1 MIAAFQEALAALL
14 SLPKEERDRAL
25 VIARLIN
32 DGERVEFMRHLTD
45 LNGQITTMEK
55 EQEEI
60 LSGAETIV
68 VSAER
73 KFHSLERDEAEGQA
87 RDTDMRAAEQNL
99 FRSTSC

>member
-55 EQEEI
+55 EQERF
-60 LSGAETIV
+60 LSGVEEIV
-68 VSAER
+68 IGAER
-73 KFHSLERDEAEGQA
+73 KIAKMELSDAESVAHTQEV
-87 RDTDMRAAEQNL
+87 TAAEQHL
-99 FRSTSC
+99 SQS